1 MICDTLSID
10 KMELDRFFPFQR
22 IGFECNP
29 FRSLTREEV
38 PRLAIIPEEVKK
50 ECWESADHLQIL
62 GAAGSGKTTLLLG
75 IYGGEY
81 WDDQVPGYEYLG
93 EGDQSYQTDMQA
105 LDVFLLDEAQR
116 LDRTSLHRLIT
127 KANEGT
133 RLIISSHRDLS
144 NEFRRDG
151 LKLRSVVIKTH
162 SRVQISDILLKRLFY
177 FSLGDFPKVNF
188 TGDAI
193 DFLYQTFGSDIRSM
207 MDLLY
212 EVFQDLQVTGSLTTS
227 DLRMA
232 IDRYAPNAP

>member
-1 MICDTLSID
+1 
-10 KMELDRFFPFQR
+10 MELDRFFPFQR

-29 FRSLTREEV
+29 FRALNREEV
-38 PRLAIIPEEVKK
+38 PRLAIIPEEIKNV
-50 ECWESADHLQIL
+50 CWESAEHLQIL
-62 GAAGSGKTTLLLG
+62 GAAGTGKTTLLLG
-75 IYGGEY
+75 ICGGEY
-81 WDDQVPGYEYLG
+81 WDGQAPGYEYLA

-105 LDVFLLDEAQR
+105 IDVFLLDEAQR
-116 LDRTSLHRLIT
+116 LDRSSLHRL
-127 KANEGT
+127 KNSANEGT
-133 RLIISSHRDLS
+133 RLIFSSHRDLS

-151 LKLRSVVIKTH
+151 LNLRSVVIETP
-162 SRVQISDILLKRLFY
+162 SRVQIRDILLKRLVY
-177 FSLGDFPKVNF
+177 FSLGDSPKLDF

-232 IDRYAPNAP
+232 IDRYAPNAS

>member
-1 MICDTLSID
+1 M
-10 KMELDRFFPFQR
+10 
-22 IGFECNP
+22 
-29 FRSLTREEV
+29 
-38 PRLAIIPEEVKK
+38 
-50 ECWESADHLQIL
+50 CWKSAEHLQIL

-75 IYGGEY
+75 ICGGEY
-81 WDDQVPGYEYLG
+81 WDDQVPGYEYLA
-93 EGDQSYQTDMQA
+93 EGDQSYQTGMDA
-105 LDVFLLDEAQR
+105 VDVFLLDEAQR
-116 LDRTSLHRLIT
+116 LDRSSLHRLINS
-127 KANEGT
+127 ANEGT
-133 RLIISSHRDLS
+133 RLIFSSHRDLS

-151 LKLRSVVIKTH
+151 LNLRSVVIETS
-162 SRVQISDILLKRLFY
+162 SRVQIRDILIKRLVT
-177 FSLGDFPKVNF
+177 FSLGDSPKVDF

>member
-1 MICDTLSID
+1 MICDTLLID
-10 KMELDRFFPFQR
+10 NMELDRFFPFQR

-38 PRLAIIPEEVKK
+38 PRLAIIPEEVKNV
-50 ECWESADHLQIL
+50 CLESAEHLQIL

-75 IYGGEY
+75 LCEGEY

-116 LDRTSLHRLIT
+116 LDRSSLHRLINE
-127 KANEGT
+127 ANEGT
-133 RLIISSHRDLS
+133 RLVFSSHRDLS
-144 NEFRRDG
+144 NEFRRGG
-151 LKLRSVVIKTH
+151 LNLRSMIIETP
-162 SRVQISDILLKRLFY
+162 SRVQIRDILSKRLLY
-177 FSLGDFPKVNF
+177 FSLGDTPEVDF
-188 TGDAI
+188 TGDGI
-193 DFLYQTFGSDIRSM
+193 DFLFQTFGSDIRTM

-232 IDRYAPNAP
+232 IDQYALNAP

>member
-1 MICDTLSID
+1 
-10 KMELDRFFPFQR
+10 MELDRFFPFQR

-29 FRSLTREEV
+29 FRALNREEV
-38 PRLAIIPEEVKK
+38 PRLAIIPEEVKNV
-50 ECWESADHLQIL
+50 CWKSAEHLQIL

-75 IYGGEY
+75 ICGGAY
-81 WDDQVPGYEYLG
+81 WDDQVPGYEYLA

-105 LDVFLLDEAQR
+105 VDVFLLDEAQR
-116 LDRTSLHRLIT
+116 LDRSSLHRLINS
-127 KANEGT
+127 ANEGT
-133 RLIISSHRDLS
+133 RLIFSSHRDLS

-151 LKLRSVVIKTH
+151 LNLRSVVIETS
-162 SRVQISDILLKRLFY
+162 SRVQIRDILIKRLVT
-177 FSLGDFPKVNF
+177 FSLGDSPKVDF

-193 DFLYQTFGSDIRSM
+193 DFLYQTFSSDIRSM